1 MFFSFP
7 LNLNRYFSSDFFLG
21 FAETPLLQNTE
32 KKWIYGYMDFYMD
45 KNGYIIIHFQSK
57 TPFEAYFFNNTFLK

>member
-32 KKWIYGYMDFYMD
+32 KNGYMDFYMD

-57 TPFEAYFFNNTFLK
+57 TPFEAYFFITHS

>member
-21 FAETPLLQNTE
+21 FAETPFLQNTE
-32 KKWIYGYMDFYMD
+32 KNGYMDFYMD

-57 TPFEAYFFNNTFLK
+57 TPFEAYFFITHS